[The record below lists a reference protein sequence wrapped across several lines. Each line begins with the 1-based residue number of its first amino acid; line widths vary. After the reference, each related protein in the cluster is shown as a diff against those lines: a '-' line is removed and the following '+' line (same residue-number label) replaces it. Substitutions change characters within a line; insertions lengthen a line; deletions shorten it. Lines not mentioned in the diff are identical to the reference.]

1 MIEIKFRKIN
11 FDLVKLQHQLLII
24 FQKRGIWL
32 IGDFIQ
38 NKNLEQGRQLL
49 HTFDIDSS

>member
-1 MIEIKFRKIN
+1 MIEIKFRKTN

-38 NKNLEQGRQLL
+38 NKKYQKFSVVFRGY
-49 HTFDIDSS
+49 IKG